1 MREAGDES
9 LADGPVEVVVQLRPA
24 AAAAALRA
32 GADTSPE
39 AQALLAAAEAEGIA
53 LSPVHPEADDAA
65 SASYYR
71 FEARDLKEA
80 RRIVEA
86 LLATEAVETAYPKPR
101 AYPPG

>member
-9 LADGPVEVVVQLRPA
+9 LADGPVEVIVQVRP

-32 GADTSPE
+32 DVEESVE
-39 AQALLAAAEAEGIA
+39 ARALLAAAEAAGVS
-53 LSPVHPEADDAA
+53 LLPVHPDAHDAA
-65 SASYYR
+65 SASYFH
-71 FEARDLKEA
+71 FEARDIVDA

-86 LLATEAVETAYPKPR
+86 LLATEAVEAAYPKPR